1 MIQENW
7 TEERPYCIYK
17 HTSPSGKVYI
27 GQTYKKNLNDRWGSN
42 GNGYKKC
49 EVFERAIQKYGWK
62 NFKHEILVQGLTKK
76 EADEAEMTYIAMAKS
91 MGISYNMRDGGTDI
105 TEADRERISKSLI
118 GRFVGSKN
126 PFYGCKH
133 PNRGRTLINKDNTHK
148 FVEKTEINKY
158 LADGWEIGSTQYHKD
173 NISKQFIG
181 RIWIRKECETKQIF
195 PEELDK
201 YLSEGWE
208 KGRIS
213 NEKWCKPCSDD
224 KKQKIA
230 AKNKGGV
237 YINNG
242 VISKHIHIE
251 ELDKYLSGGWE
262 KGPLKH
268 PDRKSASLGRIFIN
282 KDGKQKMV
290 KPTEL
295 DAFLADGWRLGRK

>member
-27 GQTYKKNLNDRWGSN
+27 GQTYKKNLNDRWSN
-42 GNGYKKC
+42 GYGYKKC
-49 EVFERAIQKYGWK
+49 DVFDRAIQKYGWE
-62 NFKHEILVQGLTKK
+62 NFKHEILIQGLTKE
-76 EADEAEMTYIAMAKS
+76 EADETEMAYIAMAKA
-91 MGISYNMRDGGTDI
+91 MGISYNMRDGGTEM
-105 TEADRERISKSLI
+105 TAADRERISKSLI

-126 PFYGCKH
+126 PFYGKEH
-133 PNRGRTLINKDNTHK
+133 PNNGRISVYKDTTTK
-148 FVEKTEINKY
+148 YIDKEELDKY
-158 LADGWEIGSTQYHKD
+158 LSEGWERGIP
-173 NISKQFIG
+173 NIRKQVLSASFIG
-181 RIWIRKECETKQIF
+181 RVWIKRGTETKQII
-195 PEELDK
+195 PKELNK

-237 YINNG
+237 YIHKDT
-242 VISKHIHIE
+242 VCKHVQAE
-251 ELDKYLSGGWE
+251 ELDKYLSEGWE

-268 PDRKSASLGRIFIN
+268 PDHKSASLGRIFIN

-290 KPTEL
+290 KPTNL
-295 DAFLADGWRLGRK
+295 DTFLVDGWKLGRK